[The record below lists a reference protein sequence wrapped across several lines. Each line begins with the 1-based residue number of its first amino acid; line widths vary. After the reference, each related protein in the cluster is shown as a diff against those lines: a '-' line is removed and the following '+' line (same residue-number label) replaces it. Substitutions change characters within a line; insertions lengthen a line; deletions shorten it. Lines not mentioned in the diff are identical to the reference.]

1 MSGTPDKKT
10 GGTRNYAK
18 YPKTL
23 QKRRDEYDAE
33 IATGNYNA
41 ELSYFDKSGGYV
53 LVHKDHN
60 KIKEGSL
67 EMETTHDLAKKGYKI
82 RLESEKSKRF
92 KDKKCDGTIYDSPM
106 DIKTVSTAGKY
117 TIKGALEK
125 ASSQKANVV
134 IIRQGAPDITRK
146 YIDDQIDLFKRK
158 SPRRAVRRIK
168 RIIVVGEN
176 GHVHVH
182 DLQ

>member
-1 MSGTPDKKT
+1 MSGTPEKKT

-18 YPKTL
+18 QPKTW

-33 IATGNYNA
+33 IATGNYNE
-41 ELSYFDKSGGYV
+41 ELSYFDNSGGYV

-60 KIKEGSL
+60 KIKEGSP
-67 EMETTHDLAKKGYKI
+67 EMETTKDLAKKGYKI
-82 RLESEKSKRF
+82 RLASEKSTHFGERKF
-92 KDKKCDGTIYDSPM
+92 DGFIYDSPM
-106 DIKTVSTAGKY
+106 DIKTVSKAGNF

-125 ASSQKANVV
+125 ASSQGANTV
-134 IIRQGAPDITRK
+134 IIRQGSPKITRK
-146 YIDDQIDLFKRK
+146 YIDDQIDLFKSK
-158 SPRRAVRRIK
+158 SPRRAVRKIK
-168 RIIVVGEN
+168 RVIVVGEN

>member
-23 QKRRDEYDAE
+23 QNRRDEYDKFM
-33 IATGNYNA
+33 ATGKYNE
-41 ELSYFDKSGGYV
+41 ELSFFDESGGYV
-53 LVHKDHN
+53 LVNKEHN
-60 KIKEGSL
+60 KIKKDSP
-67 EMETTHDLAKKGYKI
+67 EMKTTEDLARKGYKI
-82 RLESEKSKRF
+82 RLESEKSIRY
-92 KDKKCDGTIYDSPM
+92 KDKKFDGFIYDSPM
-106 DIKTVSTAGKY
+106 DIKTVSTAGNF

-125 ASSQKANVV
+125 ASRQGANTV
-134 IIRQGAPDITRK
+134 IIRQGSSEITRK
-146 YIDDQIDLFKRK
+146 YIDDQIDLFKK
-158 SPRRAVRRIK
+158 ESPRRAVRKIK
-168 RIIVVGEN
+168 RVIVVGGN